1 MIFITIVFS
10 FLANPNP
17 MAANIN
23 YTLVVLGGVIFF
35 TIVYFYIPKYS
46 GKYWFNGLISTISSF
61 QTEQISNGYNKDD
74 GEESSSENEKLN
86 N

>member
-17 MAANIN
+17 TAANIN
-23 YTLVVLGGVIFF
+23 YTLVVLGVIFF
-35 TIVYFYIPKYS
+35 AIVYFYIQKYS
-46 GKYWFNGLISTISSF
+46 GKYWFNGPISTISSF

-74 GEESSSENEKLN
+74 GEESSSENEKLDN
-86 N
+86 